1 MNPEKDLIKTSSNA
15 IRPNMPTF
23 LPPSPEP
30 QPPVLPPLQEVE
42 PLESGTHRLYSLS
55 ISHDDTYLISVISQ
69 IYFLAIAPVIL
80 CQYMHKRNNCAN
92 FKFAE
97 PKSGIFVQKPIDSLL
112 DTAAGDDGIPC
123 QFCDKAFPLHEI
135 ERHQKSCPV
144 RFAPHNL
151 ETDIGHFAMRSGP
164 GGASS
169 LTENKAECTYCRKLV
184 PFSKLSTH
192 EEVHNPPLS
201 FFLSLFLTLSQS
213 LTPSLSLLS

>member
-1 MNPEKDLIKTSSNA
+1 
-15 IRPNMPTF
+15 
-23 LPPSPEP
+23 
-30 QPPVLPPLQEVE
+30 
-42 PLESGTHRLYSLS
+42 
-55 ISHDDTYLISVISQ
+55 
-69 IYFLAIAPVIL
+69 
-80 CQYMHKRNNCAN
+80 MHKRNNYAN

-97 PKSGIFVQKPIDSLL
+97 SKKWNFYLNSLF

-123 QFCDKAFPLHEI
+123 QFCEKTFPLHEI
-135 ERHQKSCPV
+135 ERHQKSCPI
-144 RFAPHNL
+144 RFASHNL
-151 ETDIGHFAMRSGP
+151 ETNISHFAMRSGP

-169 LTENKAECTYCRKLV
+169 LTDNKAECTYCRKLV